1 MNKKQ
6 RIICLYILGFFLYSI
21 IYIPEKVTAQNGV
34 TVFLGYT
41 FLWDLM
47 FEVDIK
53 ILIIEWLVIFVSG
66 VALILNFKEKQII
79 HS

>member
-1 MNKKQ
+1 M
-6 RIICLYILGFFLYSI
+6 LGFFLYSI
-21 IYIPEKVTAQNGV
+21 IYIPQTATAQNGV

-53 ILIIEWLVIFVSG
+53 VLIIEWLVIFVSG
-66 VALILNFKEKQII
+66 LAFIFSFKEKQII
-79 HS
+79 

>member
-1 MNKKQ
+1 M
-6 RIICLYILGFFLYSI
+6 LGFFLYSI
-21 IYIPEKVTAQNGV
+21 IYIPQTATAQNGV

-66 VALILNFKEKQII
+66 LVLIFSFKEKQII
-79 HS
+79 

>member
-1 MNKKQ
+1 M
-6 RIICLYILGFFLYSI
+6 LGFFLYSI
-21 IYIPEKVTAQNGV
+21 IYIPQKATAQNGV

-53 ILIIEWLVIFVSG
+53 VLIIEWLVIFVSG
-66 VALILNFKEKQII
+66 LVLIFSFKEKQII
-79 HS
+79 